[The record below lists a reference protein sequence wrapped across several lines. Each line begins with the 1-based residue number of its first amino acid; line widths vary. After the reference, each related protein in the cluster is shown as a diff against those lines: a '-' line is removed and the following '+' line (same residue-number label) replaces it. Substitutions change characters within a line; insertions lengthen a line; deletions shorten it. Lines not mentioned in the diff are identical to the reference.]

1 MGISCV
7 IIDDESNN
15 RELISNIIKDNF
27 SNIEIVGT
35 GESVITG
42 LSEINLKKP
51 QLIFMDIELPD
62 GSGFDIL
69 ESIQEKNHKV
79 IFISA
84 FNEYAIKA
92 FKYSAVDY
100 ILKPI
105 NILEFIKA
113 VNKAINFIEKH
124 NNYSILLENIKSD
137 FPSKL
142 AMNISTGVEYIDVN
156 NIIYIEGDGRYS
168 KIFVKG
174 GKEYLEAK
182 IISYFE
188 EILNEHIFLR
198 IHKSYLINLYY
209 VKSYKKAK
217 GGQNSYV

>member
-1 MGISCV
+1 
-7 IIDDESNN
+7 
-15 RELISNIIKDNF
+15 NI
-27 SNIEIVGT
+27 
-35 GESVITG
+35 
-42 LSEINLKKP
+42 
-51 QLIFMDIELPD
+51 
-62 GSGFDIL
+62 
-69 ESIQEKNHKV
+69 KV

-84 FNEYAIKA
+84 FNQYAIKA

-142 AMNISTGVEYIDVN
+142 AMNISTGVEFIDIN
-156 NIIYIEGDGRYS
+156 DIIYIEGDGRYS

-198 IHKSYLINLYY
+198 IHKSYGFSLKWRCFVIVNIFD
-209 VKSYKKAK
+209 SI
-217 GGQNSYV
+217 